1 MKEVL
6 MFGATWC
13 GACKQAEPIVEAACK
28 AKGIPFRKVDTD
40 EQGELATKYN
50 VASLPTTIII
60 RDDGRWTNHP
70 GKLSRGTI
78 TELLEEEE

>member
-1 MKEVL
+1 
-6 MFGATWC
+6 MFGAKWC

-40 EQGELATKYN
+40 ENAALATKYN
-50 VASLPTTIII
+50 VASLPTTVLIGN
-60 RDDGRWTNHP
+60 DDTWTSHP

-78 TELLEEEE
+78 TELLEEE